1 MQVLLK
7 LHASVTVEKKT
18 KKSTKYM
25 KKDIRMNPL
34 RKVNF
39 ATKAQKHKEFTKLYF
54 TGYLF
59 FVYLRSC
66 K

>member
-1 MQVLLK
+1 MNFVNVC
-7 LHASVTVEKKT
+7 AVMEVVKKILIIT
-18 KKSTKYM
+18 NI
-25 KKDIRMNPL
+25 IRRLSPL

-59 FVYLRSC
+59 FVYLRAFES
-66 K
+66 